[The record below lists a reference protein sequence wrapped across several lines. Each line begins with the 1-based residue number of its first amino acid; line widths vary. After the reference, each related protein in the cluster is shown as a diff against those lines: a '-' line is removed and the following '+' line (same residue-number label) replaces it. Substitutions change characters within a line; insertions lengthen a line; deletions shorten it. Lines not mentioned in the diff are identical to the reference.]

1 MEMHKILP
9 KLLCSIS
16 DTNSSNLNPQSFLP
30 QPYRTMKIGIPPQDT
45 MIRLLKTWTHTY
57 HFLSIVRK
65 IALLVPTNTTTV
77 KIQSWALNPQ
87 VPSLLFSRV
96 TQPQHSWK
104 LTLTLAI
111 KYLCESKLR
120 GVRVNSRWRRITV
133 LIRCIHSHQSTII
146 LKRFNSRS
154 H

>member
-16 DTNSSNLNPQSFLP
+16 DTNNSSLNPQSFLP
-30 QPYRTMKIGIPPQDT
+30 QPYRTMKIGILPQDT
-45 MIRLLKTWTHTY
+45 TIQLVKTWTHTY
-57 HFLSIVRK
+57 HFLSIVIKAAPLAR
-65 IALLVPTNTTTV
+65 TSTTTV
-77 KIQSWALNPQ
+77 KIQSWAPSPQ

-96 TQPQHSWK
+96 TQPQLSWK

-146 LKRFNSRS
+146 LKRFNLRS